1 MGHIQSGS
9 SHAAPIAIPRGP
21 RPRLRC
27 CHRDTSG
34 DRAYVG
40 EVNHSHLKQAL
51 DPASRPT
58 SCFCEHGFR
67 TLSDVS
73 EPIVSIDTSE
83 IREGKLDDLKVA
95 VGELVAF
102 VESNEPRPILYD
114 IFFDETGT
122 LMTVVQMHPDSESM
136 EYHMTVAGPAFAGF
150 SELVTLSTLDVYG
163 EPSEAL
169 LEQLG
174 RKVQLLGPAT
184 VVVHDLQAGFARL
197 DPR

>member
-1 MGHIQSGS
+1 M
-9 SHAAPIAIPRGP
+9 
-21 RPRLRC
+21 
-27 CHRDTSG
+27 
-34 DRAYVG
+34 
-40 EVNHSHLKQAL
+40 
-51 DPASRPT
+51 
-58 SCFCEHGFR
+58 
-67 TLSDVS
+67 S

-95 VGELVAF
+95 VAELVAF

-122 LMTVVQMHPDSESM
+122 LMTVVQVHPDSESM
-136 EYHMTVAGPAFAGF
+136 EHHMTVAGPAFAGF
-150 SELVTLSTLDVYG
+150 SEMVTLSTLDVYG

-169 LEQLG
+169 LEQLR

-184 VVVHDLQAGFARL
+184 VLVHDLQAGFARL

>member
-1 MGHIQSGS
+1 M
-9 SHAAPIAIPRGP
+9 
-21 RPRLRC
+21 
-27 CHRDTSG
+27 
-34 DRAYVG
+34 
-40 EVNHSHLKQAL
+40 
-51 DPASRPT
+51 
-58 SCFCEHGFR
+58 
-67 TLSDVS
+67 
-73 EPIVSIDTSE
+73 
-83 IREGKLDDLKVA
+83 
-95 VGELVAF
+95 AF

-114 IFFDETGT
+114 IFFDETET